1 MTETLYKML
10 NGNGHSC
17 NGGSAEWFLPHGSR
31 PGKWMPAIANPVP
44 CWRGYHVCR
53 LDQLLAW
60 LNVRVFEVEIRGGTV
75 ENVNK
80 IVAGQAR
87 LIRETAWNNRAAHHF
102 AADCA
107 ERALR
112 REQRQGRNPDRR
124 SWSAAKAARQ
134 SADGLITEMELSA
147 AAESAR
153 SAAAESAAWSAEW
166 SARSARSAAAESAAW
181 SAAAVERR
189 WQAARLL
196 KYLNG
201 ELPRA
206 AK

>member
-1 MTETLYKML
+1 MTETLYKVL
-10 NGNGHSC
+10 DGNGHSC
-17 NGGSAEWFLPHGSR
+17 NGGSAKWFLPHGSR
-31 PGKWMPAIANPVP
+31 LGKWMPAIANPVP
-44 CWRGYHVCR
+44 CRRGYHVCR

-75 ENVNK
+75 GDVNK
-80 IVAGQAR
+80 IVAEQAR

-147 AAESAR
+147 AWAAGAAAAAESAWAAE
-153 SAAAESAAWSAEW
+153 SGAAWAAAAWAAAESAASAGNNYNTHPLTI
-166 SARSARSAAAESAAW
+166 
-181 SAAAVERR
+181 AVQQYKE
-189 WQAARLL
+189 AH
-196 KYLNG
+196 
-201 ELPRA
+201 P
-206 AK
+206 